1 MQRGAAGDES
11 EGDGTRTRNLR
22 IDSPVQE
29 SVTHFETS
37 NCDSTISNDNNRRN
51 NGLQGEHLNALAAVL
66 AALPTSER
74 AAVIA
79 HVAALANLSPEK
91 RAALM
96 TLAT

>member
-1 MQRGAAGDES
+1 MKCRS

-29 SVTHFETS
+29 SVTHFETN

-51 NGLQGEHLNALAAVL
+51 NGLQDEHLNALAAVL